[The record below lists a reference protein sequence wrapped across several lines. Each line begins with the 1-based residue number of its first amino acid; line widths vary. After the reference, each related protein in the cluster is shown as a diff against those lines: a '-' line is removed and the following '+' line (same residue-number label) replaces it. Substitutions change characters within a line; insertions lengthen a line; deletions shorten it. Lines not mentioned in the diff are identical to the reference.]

1 MANEKERAQLKE
13 KTTARVESKTITG
26 KVVEVPKVAPK
37 VAPKPKI
44 TNVYN
49 ADFSV
54 IDDTIEQIKK
64 QTRSV
69 GKSEYACN
77 NIYIILEDALKK
89 VILAYK

>member
-1 MANEKERAQLKE
+1 MADTKKTEKVKE
-13 KTTARVESKTITG
+13 KTTARVEAKTITG
-26 KVVEVPKVAPK
+26 RVVETPKVAPK
-37 VAPKPKI
+37 VAPKPKV
-44 TNVYN
+44 TNVYS

-54 IDDTIEQIKK
+54 IDNTIEEIKK
-64 QTRSV
+64 QTRKV

>member
-1 MANEKERAQLKE
+1 MADTKKTEKVKE

-26 KVVEVPKVAPK
+26 RVVETPKVAPK
-37 VAPKPKI
+37 IAQTPKI
-44 TNVYN
+44 SNVYS

-54 IDDTIEQIKK
+54 IDNTIEEIKK
-64 QTRSV
+64 QTRKV

>member
-1 MANEKERAQLKE
+1 MADRKKTEKVKE
-13 KTTARVESKTITG
+13 KTTARVETQT
-26 KVVEVPKVAPK
+26 
-37 VAPKPKI
+37 PKI

-49 ADFSV
+49 PNFSV
-54 IDDTIEQIKK
+54 IDNTVEEIKK
-64 QTRSV
+64 QTRKV

>member
-1 MANEKERAQLKE
+1 MADTKRTEKVKE

-54 IDDTIEQIKK
+54 IDNTIEEIKK
-64 QTRSV
+64 QTRKV
-69 GKSEYACN
+69 GTNHYTCN
-77 NIYIILEDALKK
+77 NIYIILQDALKK
-89 VILAYK
+89 VILAYH